1 MKSVNEKLKRFRDEM
16 NTLSTDNVSH
26 YKRPGKNKPQY
37 VVWQEDGSGTDGWF
51 NNHMGEQQIH
61 GTIDLFTLQE
71 YDILVDEIQE
81 RLNNLSA
88 GWSLQSVQYEDET
101 NLIHYEWEWSI

>member
-1 MKSVNEKLKRFRDEM
+1 MKSVNEKLKKFRDEM
-16 NTLSTDNVSH
+16 NTLSTDNVYH

-37 VVWQEDGSGTDGWF
+37 VVWQEDGSGSDGWF

-71 YDILVDEIQE
+71 YDTLVDEIQE
-81 RLNNLSA
+81 RLNRLSA

>member
-16 NTLSTDNVSH
+16 NTLPTDNVSH

-81 RLNNLSA
+81 RLNNLNA

>member
-16 NTLSTDNVSH
+16 NTLPTDNVFH
-26 YKRPGKNKPQY
+26 YKRPGKNKTQY

-81 RLNNLSA
+81 RLNRLSA
-88 GWSLQSVQYEDET
+88 GWSLQLVQYEDET